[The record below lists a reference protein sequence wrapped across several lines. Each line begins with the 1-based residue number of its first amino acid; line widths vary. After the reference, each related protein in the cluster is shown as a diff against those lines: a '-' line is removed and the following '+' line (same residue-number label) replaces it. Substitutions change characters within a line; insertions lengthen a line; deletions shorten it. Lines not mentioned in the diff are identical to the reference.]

1 MERNALVTGGA
12 GFLGRHAAEALA
24 RRGFGVTVLD
34 DLSSPGSTFDSPQL
48 SAPEIRCV
56 RGSTRDAALVREL
69 VAEHPA
75 VLHFASVVGVERT
88 ISNTLSTMRNLEGT
102 LHVVEA
108 LTPAHAIVF
117 TSSADVY
124 GLHSHHYDRPMAEGD
139 HHVLETSEVNR
150 WVYARV
156 KALEEN
162 AVHHGAASNVVVRVF
177 NCYGPGMDFPDA
189 RRVIPQLIENALRRT
204 PMRISGDGSQRRS
217 YCHVDD
223 MVRGL
228 LSALELA
235 MRERTAEI
243 VNLGNPE
250 TFSIA
255 ETAGVVNR
263 IAVELGILD
272 APVPL
277 EFGSGL
283 YSQSFDDSWNR
294 VPDIGRARER
304 LGYAPVISFEAGL
317 RDTLAWYARLE
328 TAAGLA

>member
-12 GFLGRHAAEALA
+12 GFLGRNASEALA
-24 RRGFGVTVLD
+24 RRGFRVTVLD

-56 RGSTRDAALVREL
+56 QGSTRDAALVRAL
-69 VAEHPA
+69 VAEHPV

-102 LHVVEA
+102 LHLVEA
-108 LTPAHAIVF
+108 LTPGHAVVF

-124 GLHSHHYDRPMAEGD
+124 GLHSHHYGRPMAEDD

-162 AVHHGAASNVVVRVF
+162 AVYHGAASNVVVRVF

-235 MRERTAEI
+235 MRGRTAEI

-250 TFSIA
+250 TFTVA
-255 ETAGVVNR
+255 ETAHVVNR

-277 EFGSGL
+277 ELGSGL
-283 YSQSFDDSWNR
+283 YSQRFDDSWNR
-294 VPDIGRARER
+294 VPDIGRAREK
-304 LGYAPVISFEAGL
+304 LGFAPVIPFEAGL
-317 RDTLAWYARLE
+317 RDTLAWYARL
-328 TAAGLA
+328 AAGAGRA